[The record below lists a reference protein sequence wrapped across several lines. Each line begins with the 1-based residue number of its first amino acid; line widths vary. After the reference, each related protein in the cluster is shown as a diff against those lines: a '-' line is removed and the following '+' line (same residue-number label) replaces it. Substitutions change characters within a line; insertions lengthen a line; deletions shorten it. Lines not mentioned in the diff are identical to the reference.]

1 MITIST
7 ITIVV
12 IVAAVIVVAVLVI
25 GLMTVLRRR
34 RLQLRFGPEYDR
46 LVGDRDSKLKAE
58 SELTRRERRVH
69 RLDIQPLTG
78 SARASYALQW
88 AGIQEQFVDT
98 PADAVA
104 SSQRLV
110 SAVMS
115 ELGYPA
121 DDQDQLLADLSVDH
135 AAALDQYR
143 AAQST
148 SESSTAGAASTEDLR
163 LAMINYRALFHD
175 LTGESADTGTGSAP
189 AEPAHAIGAA
199 DTPPEGSDVRLAE
212 TQPDMDPGD
221 PATDGPGQQQSR
233 TTERE
238 LTR

>member
-1 MITIST
+1 MISIST

-12 IVAAVIVVAVLVI
+12 IVAAVIVAAVLAI

-34 RLQLRFGPEYDR
+34 RLQQRFGPEYDR
-46 LVGDRDSKLKAE
+46 LVGNRDSKLQAE

-78 SARASYALQW
+78 SSRASYVLQW

-110 SAVMS
+110 NAVMS

-175 LTGESADTGTGSAP
+175 LTSETAGAGTGSAP
-189 AEPAHAIGAA
+189 AEPVPAIRAK
-199 DTPPEGSDVRLAE
+199 DTPPEGSDAQLAE

-221 PATDGPGQQQSR
+221 PATDGPDQQQSR

>member
-12 IVAAVIVVAVLVI
+12 IVVAVIVVAVLVI
-25 GLMTVLRRR
+25 GLMTALRRR
-34 RLQLRFGPEYDR
+34 RLQQRFGPEYDR

-58 SELTRRERRVH
+58 SELTRRARRVH
-69 RLDIQPLTG
+69 RLDIQPLTD
-78 SARASYALQW
+78 SARASYALRW
-88 AGIQEQFVDT
+88 ARIQEQFVDT

-104 SSQRLV
+104 SSQTLV
-110 SAVMS
+110 NAVMN

-135 AAALDQYR
+135 AAALDHYR
-143 AAQST
+143 AAEST
-148 SESSTAGAASTEDLR
+148 SESAAAGAASTEDLR
-163 LAMINYRALFHD
+163 LAMINYSALFHD
-175 LTGESADTGTGSAP
+175 LIGEGADAGTGSAP
-189 AEPAHAIGAA
+189 AEPVHAIGAE
-199 DTPPEGSDVRLAE
+199 DTPPEGSDVQLAE
-212 TQPDMDPGD
+212 AHSEMDP
-221 PATDGPGQQQSR
+221 AADGPDQQHSQ

>member
-7 ITIVV
+7 ITITV

-34 RLQLRFGPEYDR
+34 RLRQRFGPEYDR

-69 RLDIQPLTG
+69 SLDLQPLTD
-78 SARASYALQW
+78 SARARYAVQW
-88 AGIQEQFVDT
+88 AGIQEEFVDT
-98 PADAVA
+98 PASAVA
-104 SSQRLV
+104 SSQEIV
-110 SAVMS
+110 IAVMS

-121 DDQDQLLADLSVDH
+121 DDHDQLLADLSVDH
-135 AAALDQYR
+135 AVALDHYR
-143 AAQST
+143 AAEST
-148 SESSTAGAASTEDLR
+148 SESSVAGTASTEDLR
-163 LAMINYRALFHD
+163 LAMINYRALFHE
-175 LTGESADTGTGSAP
+175 LVGEGGDGGTGSALDDP
-189 AEPAHAIGAA
+189 VNAIGAN
-199 DTPPEGSDVRLAE
+199 DTPPDGSHVQLAE
-212 TQPDMDPGD
+212 SPPGMDPGD
-221 PATDGPGQQQSR
+221 PATDGPDQQHSR